1 MISTN
6 TKVGQLI
13 WFAGE
18 LWWLDGTFGKYS
30 GQTLF
35 AEPQMALLVE
45 LDPTCQYAVMLMFP
59 TIGKEKESLACTF
72 INEPVCKIWK
82 VDYSEN

>member
-1 MISTN
+1 MISAN

-18 LWWLDGTFGKYS
+18 LWWIDGALGKYS

-45 LDPTCQYAVMLMFP
+45 LDPMRDYAVMLMFP
-59 TIGKEKESLACTF
+59 TIGKEKESLACAF
-72 INEPVCKIWK
+72 IDEPVCKIWK
-82 VDYSEN
+82 VDHSEN

>member
-1 MISTN
+1 MISEDAG
-6 TKVGQLI
+6 VGELV

-18 LWWLDGTFGKYS
+18 LWFLDGPFGGYS

-45 LDPTCQYAVMLMFP
+45 LELT
-59 TIGKEKESLACTF
+59 EKLRCSSHVSCFWT
-72 INEPVCKIWK
+72 
-82 VDYSEN
+82 

>member
-1 MISTN
+1 MISKN
-6 TKVGQLI
+6 ARVGELV

-18 LWWLDGTFGKYS
+18 LWWVDGSFGGYT

-45 LDPTCQYAVMLMFP
+45 LELTQNYAILLMFP
-59 TIGKEKESLACTF
+59 TMGKEKESLACAF
-72 INEPVCKIWK
+72 IDQPVCKIWE
-82 VDYSEN
+82 VSER